1 MRIVIEDNVD
11 RNQVSVRIVGQSADL
26 NFMDALIGS
35 LNKLRS
41 FNNGKSK
48 ENPNQMKFVPV
59 PELSSKRRRR

>member
-1 MRIVIEDNVD
+1 MRIVIDDNVE

-35 LNKLRS
+35 LSKLRS

-48 ENPNQMKFVPV
+48 ENPNQMKFD

>member
-1 MRIVIEDNVD
+1 MRIVIEDNVE

-35 LNKLRS
+35 LSKIRS
-41 FNNGKSK
+41 SNNGKSK
-48 ENPNQMKFVPV
+48 ENPNQMKID